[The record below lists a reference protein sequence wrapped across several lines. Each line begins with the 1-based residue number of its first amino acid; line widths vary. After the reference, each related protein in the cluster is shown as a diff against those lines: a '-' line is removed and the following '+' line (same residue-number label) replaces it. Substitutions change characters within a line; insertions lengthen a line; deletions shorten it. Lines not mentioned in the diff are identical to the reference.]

1 MPDTRSWG
9 NSMIRESYF
18 SSAGAGLIRVR
29 TWEPE
34 GAPIGIVQII
44 HGIVEHV
51 ERYNDFA
58 KYLNQ
63 LGYLVVA
70 EDHMGHGK
78 SGGNDCAR
86 GYFYGGWFAAVD
98 DSYRLLRDTMDQ
110 YPGLPYVLLG
120 HSMGSFMARTILA
133 KYPNSGISGAVL
145 SGTGWMPE
153 FVLKAGQMI
162 CKMNCKLFDETQPNE
177 KLQNLAFGTYNA
189 RVERPRTTYDWL
201 NRDAKEVDAY
211 IADPNCGFVAS
222 GGLMRDM
229 MTGMLYIQKKKTI
242 QDMNKSVPIYFVA
255 GGDDP
260 VGNYG
265 DGVRKAVAAF
275 KRAGVKDVSCKIYP
289 LCRHEILNEIN
300 NMEVYHDISTWIQK
314 LISSKC
320 PV

>member
-153 FVLKAGQMI
+153 FVLKAWIRDLCYIMDSDAWAV
-162 CKMNCKLFDETQPNE
+162 CFLVFLALTFAMTLLFI
-177 KLQNLAFGTYNA
+177 LA
-189 RVERPRTTYDWL
+189 PR
-201 NRDAKEVDAY
+201 
-211 IADPNCGFVAS
+211 
-222 GGLMRDM
+222 
-229 MTGMLYIQKKKTI
+229 
-242 QDMNKSVPIYFVA
+242 A
-255 GGDDP
+255 GG
-260 VGNYG
+260 
-265 DGVRKAVAAF
+265 R
-275 KRAGVKDVSCKIYP
+275 RAGFFTGLVMLVFAVFSLTFSIWQKRDSMKADDAVVMRPVTSVRSSPSSESSTDLFI
-289 LCRHEILNEIN
+289 LHEGTKVRIIDA
-300 NMEVYHDISTWIQK
+300 V
-314 LISSKC
+314 
-320 PV
+320 